1 MPRVTEQADLQ
12 RNVLRLF
19 LVTPGEDHISGVPQI
34 FEKEGHTMADFTGK
48 VALVTGGG
56 SGLGEAISKDLATKG
71 AKVVLTDINLEAAE
85 RVAGEIAEAG
95 GTASAIKQDTSSKE
109 DSEKAVQFAVDTYG
123 GLNFAVNN
131 AGIGGK
137 QVPVG
142 ETDLDSWDK
151 VIDVN
156 LNGVLY
162 GMRFQIP
169 AMLKSGAK
177 DSAIVNMASVHGTVA
192 AINNGAYTAAKH
204 GVVGITKNAAAEYG
218 AEGLRINAVGPG
230 YITTPLLELSLDAE
244 VIEGLKAKHPLGRL
258 GTADEVAKVVSF
270 LLSDDA
276 SFVTG
281 AYYLIDGGYTAV

>member
-1 MPRVTEQADLQ
+1 
-12 RNVLRLF
+12 
-19 LVTPGEDHISGVPQI
+19 
-34 FEKEGHTMADFTGK
+34 MADFTNK

-56 SGLGEAISKDLATKG
+56 SGLGEAISKDLAAKG

-95 GTASAIKQDTSSKE
+95 GTASAFQQDTSSRE

-169 AMLKSGAK
+169 AMLESGAK

-218 AEGLRINAVGPG
+218 TEGLRINAVGPG
-230 YITTPLLELSLDAE
+230 YITTPLLESSLDAE

-258 GTADEVAKVVSF
+258 GTPEEIAKVVSF